1 MKLSRSVHFCWLGV
15 VACLVM
21 IAGCQMQPVAGAG
34 AVASPAVQAPQG
46 GIDRIKIEAPMVW
59 GGGGALFCCYGLPP
73 RDD

>member
-46 GIDRIKIEAPMVW
+46 GIDRIKIEAPRVW
-59 GGGGALFCCYGLPP
+59 GGRRVVLLLWVAAS
-73 RDD
+73 